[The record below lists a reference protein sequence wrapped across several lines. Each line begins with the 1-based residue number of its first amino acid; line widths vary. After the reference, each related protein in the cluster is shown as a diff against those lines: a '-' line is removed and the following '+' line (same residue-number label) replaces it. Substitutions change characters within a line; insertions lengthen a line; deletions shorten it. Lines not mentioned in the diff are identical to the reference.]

1 MIKEVT
7 QVNSNTGS
15 YSGQDMTRHTNSEKQ
30 AQQGKAKK
38 KLIKMNTTQTKTRK
52 YPKKKHQKRP
62 EREKLREEVC
72 NRAGEV

>member
-38 KLIKMNTTQTKTRK
+38 KTNKNEHNPNQNQEIS
-52 YPKKKHQKRP
+52 KKKHQKRP